1 MSTILKTL
9 KKLEEEKSILDQK
22 LDLKGMA
29 LKEEVTYSKVLEN
42 ERLRFLIAAMVTI
55 IFIFGGIVFYYWV
68 TNNQTTSQPKHVLNQ
83 IQQKPLPKS
92 SPKLR
97 TFEGISMALIPGN
110 KKETKV
116 KPEQDFAFPDQKTT
130 KLPFT
135 PKPISK
141 EVPTLEISNDLEEI
155 ENLIQSTTTLSKNDL
170 TTTVTKLNGYI
181 PNVKVMGII
190 FFDEGSSSNHII
202 VTTPSNSNLKL
213 RVGDPVQNAV
223 LKSIHP
229 SSVIFL
235 HQNQLI
241 EMSIGQ

>member
-29 LKEEVTYSKVLEN
+29 LREEVTYSKVLEN
-42 ERLRFLIAAMVTI
+42 ERLRFLIAVMVTI

-83 IQQKPLPKS
+83 IQQKSLPKK

-97 TFEGISMALIPGN
+97 TFEGVSMALIPSN
-110 KKETKV
+110 KKETKT
-116 KPEQDFAFPDQKTT
+116 KSKQDFTFSDKITT
-130 KLPFT
+130 KLPST
-135 PKPISK
+135 PKPIPK
-141 EVPTLEISNDLEEI
+141 RVPTLEVSNNLEEI
-155 ENLIQSTTTLSKNDL
+155 GNLIQSTTTFSKNDL

-190 FFDEGSSSNHII
+190 FLGGWVDRNWGTWEDI
-202 VTTPSNSNLKL
+202 VFPSKALD
-213 RVGDPVQNAV
+213 G
-223 LKSIHP
+223 
-229 SSVIFL
+229 
-235 HQNQLI
+235 
-241 EMSIGQ
+241 

>member
-1 MSTILKTL
+1 
-9 KKLEEEKSILDQK
+9 
-22 LDLKGMA
+22 MA
-29 LKEEVTYSKVLEN
+29 LKDEVTYSRVLEN

-55 IFIFGGIVFYYWV
+55 VFIFGGIVFYYWV

-110 KKETKV
+110 KKETKA

-130 KLPFT
+130 KLPST

-141 EVPTLEISNDLEEI
+141 GVPTLEISNDLEEI

-190 FFDEGSSSNHII
+190 FFDEGSPSNH
-202 VTTPSNSNLKL
+202 
-213 RVGDPVQNAV
+213 
-223 LKSIHP
+223 
-229 SSVIFL
+229 
-235 HQNQLI
+235 
-241 EMSIGQ
+241 